1 MNCNIYRLRRTIA
14 TVVIGALLV
23 VSVIFVGG
31 GANVANNNSASNES
45 STTSQQTNSNEPLAT
60 TILAKLPIKGRA
72 PSTGYSREKFGGAW
86 ANEGTCTMRDK
97 ILARDLTNVKF
108 KNDTCE
114 VASGVLRDPYTGKT
128 INFKRGVETSS
139 SVQIDHVVAI
149 GNAWQTG
156 AQQLSRNQREQ
167 LYNDPLELLAVDGP
181 SNTQKSDSDAATWL
195 PSNKV
200 FRCEYVARQIAVK
213 QKYSLWITR
222 SEHDAMAQILSTCP
236 EERLPSAS

>member
-1 MNCNIYRLRRTIA
+1 LRRTIA

-31 GANVANNNSASNES
+31 GANVANNNSASNEA

-97 ILARDLTNVKF
+97 ILTRDLTDVKF

-114 VASGVLRDPYTGKT
+114 VASGILQDPYTGEI
-128 INFKRGVETSS
+128 INFTRGVETSS
-139 SVQIDHVVAI
+139 AVQIDHVVAI

-156 AQQLSRNQREQ
+156 AQQISQAEREQ
-167 LYNDPLELLAVDGP
+167 MYNDPLELLAVDG
-181 SNTQKSDSDAATWL
+181 SANQQKSDGDAATWL
-195 PSNKV
+195 PANKS
-200 FRCEYVARQIAVK
+200 FRCQYVARQIAVK
-213 QKYSLWITR
+213 QKYSLWVT
-222 SEHDAMAQILSTCP
+222 SAEHDAISRILASCP
-236 EERLPSAS
+236 DERLPEP